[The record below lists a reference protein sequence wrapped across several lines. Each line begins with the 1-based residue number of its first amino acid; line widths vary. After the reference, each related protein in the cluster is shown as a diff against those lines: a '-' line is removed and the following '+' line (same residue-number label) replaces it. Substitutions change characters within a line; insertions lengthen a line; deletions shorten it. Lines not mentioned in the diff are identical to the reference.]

1 MPTTDAY
8 GQGISI
14 TSPTDPPDIPSSAQA
29 LASGLT
35 PRSIMRFT
43 SASQRNATLTSP
55 VAGMVAF
62 LVTEKLFT
70 GYDGSAWVVLAAGS
84 STWST
89 ISMAAGYAHNG
100 NSNGTVQYRVV
111 NFFGEITVMLQGG
124 LDLASAYTGSPS
136 NITNGGVINSVALP
150 VAARPGGLRSVVA
163 ACSQVNSFSNSVKLD
178 AQPDGYLRIVGT
190 TPSNAT
196 NRIQPTWVSLNGLFY
211 SL

>member
-14 TSPTDPPDIPSSAQA
+14 TSPTDPPDIPSAVQA
-29 LASGLT
+29 VVGGLT
-35 PRSIMRFT
+35 PRGVMRFT
-43 SASQRNATLTSP
+43 SAAQRNATLTSP
-55 VAGMVAF
+55 AGGMCAF
-62 LVTEKLFT
+62 LSTEKLLT
-70 GYDGSAWVVLAAGS
+70 MYDGAAWVVIAAGS

-89 ISMAAGYAHNG
+89 VSMASGYAHNG
-100 NSNGTVQYRVV
+100 NTNGNVQYRVV
-111 NFFGEITVMLQGG
+111 NLFGEISVMLQGG
-124 LDLASAYTGSPS
+124 LDLSSAYTGSPS
-136 NITNGGVINSVALP
+136 NIVNGGICNSVALP
-150 VAARPGGLRSVVA
+150 AAARPGGLRSVVA
-163 ACSQVNSFSNSVKLD
+163 ACSQVNSFSNSLKID

>member
-8 GQGISI
+8 GQGIPI
-14 TSPTDPPDIPSSAQA
+14 ASPTDPPDIPAAVQA
-29 LASGLT
+29 VVSGLT
-35 PRSIMRFT
+35 PRGIMRYT
-43 SASQRNATLTSP
+43 SASARNAALPQP
-55 VAGMVAF
+55 VGGMAAF
-62 LVTEKLFT
+62 LAAEKLLT
-70 GYDGSAWVVLAAGS
+70 MYDGTAWVVIAAGS

-89 ISMAAGYAHNG
+89 ISMASGYSHDGNTNG
-100 NSNGTVQYRVV
+100 AAQYRIV
-111 NFFGEITVMLQGG
+111 NLAGELSVMLQGG
-124 LDLASAYTGSPS
+124 IGVTYSGSPS
-136 NITNGGVINSVALP
+136 NINNGGVLNSVPLP
-150 VAARPGGLRSVVA
+150 SAARPGGLRTVPA

>member
-8 GQGISI
+8 GQNISI
-14 TSPTDPPDIPSSAQA
+14 TSPTDPPDTPAAVQA
-29 LASGLT
+29 LAGGIV
-35 PRSIMRFT
+35 PRSVMRFT

-55 VAGMVAF
+55 AAGMVAF
-62 LVTEKLFT
+62 LTTEKLFT

-89 ISMAAGYAHNG
+89 ISMASGYAHNG
-100 NSNGTVQYRVV
+100 NANGNVQYRVV
-111 NFFGEITVMLQGG
+111 NLFGEISVMLQGG

-136 NITNGGVINSVALP
+136 NITNGGILNSTPLP
-150 VAARPGGLRSVVA
+150 PAARPGGLRSVVA
-163 ACSQVNSFSNSVKLD
+163 ACSQVNSFSNSVKVD
-178 AQPDGYLRIVGT
+178 AQADGYLRIVGT